1 MRKSI
6 CDAAPP
12 ASFMVAP
19 RRRVD
24 GAPWILLSSLRPDS
38 VFTGRR
44 PAPAAARR
52 GITIAEVMIAATL
65 LSFVVLGAVAAISRG
80 LNLVNHAR
88 MITLS
93 SQVLQ
98 SAVEDM
104 RLKNYAQVSAYAA
117 QTQPVNFTSTITT
130 ELLNSDFTRTMTL
143 EARFTTVHASST
155 TELGLIA
162 MEITISWTES
172 GVPFTRSARTSFSE
186 KGLSDYI
193 YVGF

>member
-1 MRKSI
+1 MLSPLQPTLPSGR
-6 CDAAPP
+6 
-12 ASFMVAP
+12 P
-19 RRRVD
+19 RTR
-24 GAPWILLSSLRPDS
+24 S
-38 VFTGRR
+38 
-44 PAPAAARR
+44 AARR

-80 LNLVNHAR
+80 LKLVNHAR

-98 SAVEDM
+98 SAVEDL
-104 RLKNYAQVSAYAA
+104 RLKNYAQIAAYAA
-117 QTQPVNFTSTITT
+117 QTQPVNFTPSITT

-143 EARFTTVHASST
+143 EARFTTVHPSSA

-162 MEITISWTES
+162 LEITIGWNES
-172 GVPFTRSARTSFSE
+172 GAPFARSARTSFSE